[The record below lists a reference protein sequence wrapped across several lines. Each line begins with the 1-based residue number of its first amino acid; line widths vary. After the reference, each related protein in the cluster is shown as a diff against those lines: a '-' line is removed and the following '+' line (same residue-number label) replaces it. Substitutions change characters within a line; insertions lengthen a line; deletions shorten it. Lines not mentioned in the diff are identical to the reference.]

1 MSFATAAFAGASS
14 PAMKTTSR
22 SSRTGREPLAKVFQP
37 IVLKAFTRRAA
48 GIRFATSSLDVLSP
62 RAMTPPTALYG
73 FIASITIF
81 PAKDSASGSASIFRY
96 GSARRTASPNL
107 TASTTDVA
115 FALGPIEDTNEANV
129 DGPRE
134 LLSAT
139 WCPAFAKSFAA
150 VPPMC
155 PAPTTPILIPVIT
168 CLGRR
173 RRPRAMDFRIPNY
186 ICFVHRKLQA
196 AATDAPEPSWN
207 GLTMETPEPRAP
219 ARRSRFGFSATGVS
233 SQVVGLLLGAVGVAM
248 VVSAAPLGIYS
259 DRRGRKGLLLIGSAI
274 LPPSILVFA
283 VTTDVRWMVLA
294 ALAAGVGE
302 GAFLSSWNAIIADQ
316 TTVEQR
322 NVAFALSFVLNNVFS
337 GVGLAL
343 PFSFP
348 FIQAQTG
355 LSSQTVH
362 VAALVLTDGLG
373 FVMPVAFYFLLRDYR
388 ETIRT
393 REARPKGMDWKPL
406 LKFSGINGLIGLGAG
421 FFIPLVPTWL
431 FLKFAVPDTWSGPL
445 LALSNVTI
453 GLAATGSASLAK
465 RYGPVRAIVMAQGL
479 STVFMFSLAFVTNA
493 VAAAGLYMVR
503 AALMNMSA
511 PIGDSFLMGIVAPEQ
526 RGLAS
531 AVNSIVWR
539 LPNSVTTILGG
550 VLIAGGYYDIPIF
563 LPTPFYLA
571 SIASFYVVFHS
582 VRPSG

>member
-1 MSFATAAFAGASS
+1 
-14 PAMKTTSR
+14 
-22 SSRTGREPLAKVFQP
+22 
-37 IVLKAFTRRAA
+37 
-48 GIRFATSSLDVLSP
+48 
-62 RAMTPPTALYG
+62 
-73 FIASITIF
+73 
-81 PAKDSASGSASIFRY
+81 
-96 GSARRTASPNL
+96 
-107 TASTTDVA
+107 
-115 FALGPIEDTNEANV
+115 
-129 DGPRE
+129 
-134 LLSAT
+134 
-139 WCPAFAKSFAA
+139 
-150 VPPMC
+150 
-155 PAPTTPILIPVIT
+155 
-168 CLGRR
+168 
-173 RRPRAMDFRIPNY
+173 
-186 ICFVHRKLQA
+186 
-196 AATDAPEPSWN
+196 
-207 GLTMETPEPRAP
+207 METPEPRSP
-219 ARRSRFGFSATGVS
+219 ARRSRFGFSVVPRKVRWIVFSNAFGAVGFGYLIVFITAYFPETGVS

-259 DRRGRKGLLLIGSAI
+259 DRRGRKGLLLIGS
-274 LPPSILVFA
+274 
-283 VTTDVRWMVLA
+283 
-294 ALAAGVGE
+294 AGVGE

-355 LSSQTVH
+355 LGSQTVH

-453 GLAATGSASLAK
+453 GLAATVSASLAK

-493 VAAAGLYMVR
+493 LAAAGLYMVR

-550 VLIAGGYYDIPIF
+550 ILMAGGFYDIPIF
-563 LPTPFYLA
+563 LATAFYVA
-571 SIASFYVVFHS
+571 SIASFYVVFRS

>member
-1 MSFATAAFAGASS
+1 MVRENCSPQPDDPPARTASRPCRRCVPLPRPRFSSLSS
-14 PAMKTTSR
+14 PAWADEDVRGLWIFGFRITFALSTGNYKPRPRMPRNPPGTDSR
-22 SSRTGREPLAKVFQP
+22 WKRPSPARPRDAAASASPRSREKSDGSSSRTRLVRL
-37 IVLKAFTRRAA
+37 VS
-48 GIRFATSSLDVLSP
+48 ATSSSSSRRTSRRP
-62 RAMTPPTALYG
+62 GSRRK
-73 FIASITIF
+73 S
-81 PAKDSASGSASIFRY
+81 SASSSVRSAS
-96 GSARRTASPNL
+96 
-107 TASTTDVA
+107 
-115 FALGPIEDTNEANV
+115 
-129 DGPRE
+129 
-134 LLSAT
+134 
-139 WCPAFAKSFAA
+139 
-150 VPPMC
+150 
-155 PAPTTPILIPVIT
+155 
-168 CLGRR
+168 
-173 RRPRAMDFRIPNY
+173 
-186 ICFVHRKLQA
+186 
-196 AATDAPEPSWN
+196 
-207 GLTMETPEPRAP
+207 
-219 ARRSRFGFSATGVS
+219 
-233 SQVVGLLLGAVGVAM
+233 M

-453 GLAATGSASLAK
+453 GLAATVSASLAK

-550 VLIAGGYYDIPIF
+550 ILMAGGYYDIPIF
-563 LPTPFYLA
+563 LATAFYVA
-571 SIASFYVVFHS
+571 SIASFYVVFHH

>member
-1 MSFATAAFAGASS
+1 
-14 PAMKTTSR
+14 
-22 SSRTGREPLAKVFQP
+22 
-37 IVLKAFTRRAA
+37 
-48 GIRFATSSLDVLSP
+48 
-62 RAMTPPTALYG
+62 
-73 FIASITIF
+73 
-81 PAKDSASGSASIFRY
+81 
-96 GSARRTASPNL
+96 
-107 TASTTDVA
+107 
-115 FALGPIEDTNEANV
+115 
-129 DGPRE
+129 
-134 LLSAT
+134 
-139 WCPAFAKSFAA
+139 
-150 VPPMC
+150 
-155 PAPTTPILIPVIT
+155 
-168 CLGRR
+168 
-173 RRPRAMDFRIPNY
+173 MDFRIPNY
-186 ICFVHRKLQA
+186 ICFVYRKLQA
-196 AATDAPEPSWN
+196 AAADAPEPSWN
-207 GLTMETPEPRAP
+207 GLTMETPEPRP
-219 ARRSRFGFSATGVS
+219 PSRRSRFGFSTIPRKVRWIVFSNAFGAVGFGYLIVFITAYFPETGVS

-355 LSSQTVH
+355 LGSQTVH

-406 LKFSGINGLIGLGAG
+406 LRFSGINGLIGLGAG

-431 FLKFAVPDTWSGPL
+431 FLKFTVPDTWSGPL

-453 GLAATGSASLAK
+453 GLAATVSASLAK

-550 VLIAGGYYDIPIF
+550 ILMAGGYYDIPIF
-563 LPTPFYLA
+563 LATAFYVA
-571 SIASFYVVFHS
+571 SIASFYVVFRN